1 MVWHVTKSV
10 VERWLERLL
19 HIHDTPERTAAAFA
33 LGVFIAFSPT
43 LGLHT
48 VIGLALAFAFNLNR
62 VAVLLGVYVNLPWF
76 IGPFY
81 ASGTALGAWLTGA
94 AMPPDFLE
102 RLETLRHLPGWG
114 ERLEGLGRLLRP
126 LLPSYLIGSTI
137 LAALLSGMAYPAS
150 LAFIRARRRAR
161 AHQAEVR

>member
-1 MVWHVTKSV
+1 MVWHVTKTAI
-10 VERWLERLL
+10 ERWLERLL

-48 VIGLALAFAFNLNR
+48 VIGLVLAFAFNLNR

-94 AMPPDFLE
+94 TMSS
-102 RLETLRHLPGWG
+102 
-114 ERLEGLGRLLRP
+114 
-126 LLPSYLIGSTI
+126 LPSPSTSDGTALIGPDRRWSTCWVNVQPPRFSSQ
-137 LAALLSGMAYPAS
+137 LVSPS
-150 LAFIRARRRAR
+150 S
-161 AHQAEVR
+161 